1 MPRELQI
8 DRIIRSVKPQQVR
21 SYALA
26 RGWHRIQQQN
36 PNLAV
41 FSHANAEFE
50 QLLVPMDDELLDY
63 NRRLTEVVETLA
75 GFEQRSVESILN
87 DLLTSDSDIVRFR
100 VSSPATD
107 RGSIP
112 LAEGIRLLDGAKRSL
127 LAAAHS
133 VLNPVTHH
141 PRMGRS
147 EAQQLLSKCQM
158 GQTERGSFAI
168 SISCPLRAVEPEQ
181 PLLPGVEPFARN
193 AVTTMMRSV
202 SQIVQAIDADSIP
215 QLLAPAEDQIPV
227 SVNLCDALLQMQP
240 LEEDS
245 HLDLSVSW
253 AASLPPIVQ
262 LPQLVRIRHEY
273 FPIIEDVAKRL
284 RPAQEPATSLFVGHV
299 ENVGGEPGDDGRMQ
313 GEVVLSLMLED
324 SVQAARVTL
333 GPADWL
339 VAHAAL
345 AAHSVVR
352 LKGILHRGSRTH
364 RITDVSE
371 FAMLN

>member
-1 MPRELQI
+1 
-8 DRIIRSVKPQQVR
+8 
-21 SYALA
+21 
-26 RGWHRIQQQN
+26 
-36 PNLAV
+36 LAV
-41 FSHANAEFE
+41 FGHANAQYE

-63 NRRLTEVVETLA
+63 DRRLTEVVETLA

-133 VLNPVTHH
+133 VLNPVNHH

-147 EAQQLLSKCQM
+147 EAQKLLSKCHM

-168 SISCPLRAVEPEQ
+168 SISCPLRAVAADQ
-181 PLLPGVEPFARN
+181 ALLPGEATFSRK
-193 AVTTMMRSV
+193 AVTTMMQSV
-202 SQIVQAIDADSIP
+202 NQIVQAIDADAVP
-215 QLLAPAEDQIPV
+215 QLWAPADDQIPI
-227 SVNLCDALLQMQP
+227 SVNLCEALLQMQP
-240 LEEDS
+240 PEADS
-245 HLDLSVSW
+245 HLDLGVSW
-253 AASLPPIVQ
+253 AASLPSLVQ
-262 LPQLVRIRHEY
+262 VPQLIRIRHES
-273 FPIIEDVAKRL
+273 FAFIEDVAKNL

-299 ENVGGEPGDDGRMQ
+299 ENVGGGPGDDGRMQ
-313 GEVVLSLMLED
+313 GEVGLSLMLED

-333 GPADWL
+333 GPEDWII
-339 VAHAAL
+339 AHAAL
-345 AAHSVVR
+345 AAHSLVT
-352 LKGILHRGSRTH
+352 LKGILHLGSRPY

-371 FAMLN
+371 FATLN

>member
-8 DRIIRSVKPQQVR
+8 DRILRSVKPQQVR
-21 SYALA
+21 CYALA
-26 RGWHRIQQQN
+26 RGWHRIPQKN

-41 FSHANAEFE
+41 FGHTNAQYE
-50 QLLVPMDDELLDY
+50 QLLVPLDNELLDY
-63 NRRLTEVVETLA
+63 DRRLTEVVETLA
-75 GFEQRSVESILN
+75 GFEQRSIESILN
-87 DLLTSDSDIVRFR
+87 DLLTADSDIVRFR

-112 LAEGIRLLDGAKRSL
+112 LSEGIRLLDGAKRSL

-133 VLNPVTHH
+133 VLNPVNHH

-147 EAQQLLSKCQM
+147 EAQQLLSKCHM

-168 SISCPLRAVEPEQ
+168 SISCPLRAVEADQ
-181 PLLPGVEPFARN
+181 ALLPGVETFSRK
-193 AVTTMMRSV
+193 AVATMMRSV
-202 SQIVQAIDADSIP
+202 NQIVQAIDADAVP
-215 QLLAPAEDQIPV
+215 LLLTPAIDQIPV
-227 SVNLCDALLQMQP
+227 SVNLCEALLQMQP
-240 LEEDS
+240 PEEDS
-245 HLDLSVSW
+245 HLDLGVSW
-253 AASLPPIVQ
+253 ATSLPPIVQ
-262 LPQLVRIRHEY
+262 VPQSVRIRHEY
-273 FPIIEDVAKRL
+273 FAIIEDVAKNL

-299 ENVGGEPGDDGRMQ
+299 ENVGGGPGDDGRMQ

-339 VAHAAL
+339 IAHAAL

-371 FAMLN
+371 FAPLN